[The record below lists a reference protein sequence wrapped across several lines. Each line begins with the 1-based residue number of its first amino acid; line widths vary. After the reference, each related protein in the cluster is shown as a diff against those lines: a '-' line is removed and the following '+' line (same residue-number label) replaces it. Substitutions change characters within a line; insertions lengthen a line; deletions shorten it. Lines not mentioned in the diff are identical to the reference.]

1 MKPEPEITQP
11 AGTTPAASMP
21 ALAPPWRIGVDIGGT
36 FTDMALIDAGGSLR
50 VFKSPTTPADPSQGV
65 MHVLQ
70 VAAVELSVSVRDLLE
85 HCRLFIH
92 GSTIATNT
100 ILERKGVPVGMIV
113 TEGFR
118 DFLEIRRGLRA
129 DQWDHRAPFPP
140 VLVPRY
146 LRRAV
151 RGRLDKDGVEET
163 ALSAD
168 DVRDA
173 IRFFEAEGVES
184 IAVCLMNA
192 YASPVHEQQVADII
206 NAEWPGRW
214 LSLSSAINPVV
225 GEYERGSTTVVNA
238 WIAPKVVGYLER
250 LDKLLQ
256 AEGLKQS
263 ILLVQSNGGVV
274 SAREAADRP
283 VNLALSGP
291 AAGVGALNLYRSLT
305 GIDDLVAMEIG
316 GTSCDVTLMADG
328 DVPVSDALEID
339 GYHLAT
345 PAVDIHTVGA
355 GGGTLAGVDGG
366 GMLRVGPAGAG
377 ADPGP
382 AAYGLGNDRPTA
394 TDAHLVL
401 GRMRP
406 GPMAGGAVSLD
417 ADRAATA
424 IETHVAG
431 PLGLSI
437 EQAAIGILR
446 LLEQN
451 LLHAVERLSVERG
464 YDPKRFTL
472 VAAGGAG
479 PMHGVAVARA
489 LGCQRVFVPVQA
501 GAFCALGML
510 WSDVRLDSL
519 RVMDGDLDAI
529 GPEQVTEGF
538 APLVDTAR
546 SALAREGFTDAEAQ
560 VQRVFDLRYK
570 GQQWSLRTVVPDAGE
585 TLDRAGIRA
594 AFEADH
600 ERRFGHIQPHGNLL
614 ITALRTVATG
624 EIARQAPVGLSET
637 AVDPAPPVQDHRRVF
652 VDAASGWVDAPVY
665 RSGTLLPGH
674 ALTGPAIIEAPTTTV
689 LIGSGDCLTVDG
701 HGNYLIQIAE
711 GVAA

>member
-11 AGTTPAASMP
+11 AGTTPA
-21 ALAPPWRIGVDIGGT
+21 LTPPWRIGVDIGGT

-65 MHVLQ
+65 LHVLQ
-70 VAAVELSVSVRDLLE
+70 VAATELSVPVPDLLAQ
-85 HCRLFIH
+85 CRLFIH

-100 ILERKGVPVGMIV
+100 ILERKGVSVGMIV

-146 LRRAV
+146 LRRPV

-168 DVRDA
+168 DVRAA
-173 IRFFEAEGVES
+173 IRFFEEEGVES

-192 YASPVHEQQVADII
+192 YASPAHEQQVADII
-206 NAEWPGRW
+206 NAEWSGRW

-250 LDKLLQ
+250 LDQLLQ
-256 AEGLKQS
+256 AAGLKQS

-274 SAREAADRP
+274 SAREAAERP

-424 IETHVAG
+424 IDTHVAR

-489 LGCQRVFVPVQA
+489 LGCRRVFVPVQA

-529 GPEQVTEGF
+529 GPDQVTAGF

-546 SALAREGFTDAEAQ
+546 TALAREGFTDAEAQ

-585 TLDRAGIRA
+585 TLDRAGIRS

-600 ERRFGHIQPHGNLL
+600 ERRFGHIQPDGNLL

-624 EIARQAPVGLSET
+624 EIARQAPVGLSAT
-637 AVDPAPPVQDHRRVF
+637 APDPVPPVQDHRRVF
-652 VDAASGWVDAPVY
+652 VDATSGWVDAPVY

-701 HGNYLIQIAE
+701 HGNYLIQIAG